1 MPDSHNGEAYQTSR
15 QSLMLGPLP
24 TATVSDRIP
33 VTATI
38 MVTKPRSLGHHKKH
52 ANIKREKIKE
62 KEYHHQNSS
71 N

>member
-1 MPDSHNGEAYQTSR
+1 
-15 QSLMLGPLP
+15 MLGALP
-24 TATVSDRIP
+24 TAAVSDRIP